1 MSLQGMMS
9 SLVWMRPVGGA
20 VPQLL
25 INLKKNCNSRFFR
38 DKRQPYNSI
47 MKRQTV
53 RILNFP
59 EWLAVFLSLLSGGC
73 ESCWETPAGVR
84 AAFRALP
91 GVMVQIY
98 LYKNQWVA
106 KLKRGCRGEET
117 IWKMN
122 CPFNAQWRILSTSQ
136 RSDAFNH
143 SLEFFLLLF
152 VVPSGQ
158 QPTGIPSGTVMSCL
172 FCQHPWTCPTTVSLV
187 IVKLSHS
194 GSLCLSDALRT
205 RRCFTILGLKMRI
218 DWKHWMKTFFK
229 GVEHLQSCG
238 EWNLRLGR
246 TSGLHQCVLELF
258 SEEALHSDENQ
269 SPW

>member
-25 INLKKNCNSRFFR
+25 INIKKNCNSRFFR

-84 AAFRALP
+84 AASRALP

-117 IWKMN
+117 IRKTN

-158 QPTGIPSGTVMSCL
+158 QPEFHPGLSCHVYLVNTPELVQQLFHLLSLNWAIQAPSVYRTLCEHAGVLL
-172 FCQHPWTCPTTVSLV
+172 F
-187 IVKLSHS
+187 
-194 GSLCLSDALRT
+194 
-205 RRCFTILGLKMRI
+205 
-218 DWKHWMKTFFK
+218 
-229 GVEHLQSCG
+229 
-238 EWNLRLGR
+238 
-246 TSGLHQCVLELF
+246 
-258 SEEALHSDENQ
+258 
-269 SPW
+269 